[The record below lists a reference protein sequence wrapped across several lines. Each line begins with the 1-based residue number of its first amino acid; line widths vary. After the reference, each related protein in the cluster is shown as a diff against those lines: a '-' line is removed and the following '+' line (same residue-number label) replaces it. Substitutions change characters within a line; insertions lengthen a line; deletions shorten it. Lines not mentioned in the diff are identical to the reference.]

1 MDSARPTVRRV
12 VDRSIAGLDG
22 RLWTTF
28 TGFKRFT
35 PGSTVGERLVEDR
48 PPGARPL
55 HE

>member
-1 MDSARPTVRRV
+1 MDSDRPAVRRV

-28 TGFKRFT
+28 AEFKRFT
-35 PGSTVGERLVEDR
+35 PVTAVGERLVEHR
-48 PPGARPL
+48 RPGARPL